1 LVGSAWW
8 NVRVGDRAKKDALF
22 EQFARVGKAL
32 ASGRRLELLELLAQ
46 AERTV
51 EELARESG
59 LSVANASHHLRL
71 LRDAG
76 LVSARRD
83 GVFVHYSLAGDDV
96 LRLWLALRAVAADR
110 LAEVERAARDY
121 LGGAVEGIGRG
132 ELLERARSGNLVV
145 IDVRPTVEFEAG
157 HIRGARSIPI
167 DELERRLGELPQ
179 EADVV
184 AYCRGPYC
192 VYAHEAVRRLT
203 DAGRHARRLEEGWPE
218 WRLAGAR
225 RAGRAKT
232 TQRGRT

>member
-1 LVGSAWW
+1 MCA
-8 NVRVGDRAKKDALF
+8 VGDRAKKDALF

>member
-46 AERTV
+46 SERTV